1 MKFLY
6 SVEDMEKMYEN
17 PWFTDRERRVF
28 DLYYRRGWR
37 IEDIAAGIEMQRS
50 TVDRAL
56 RSIRRKSAKML

>member
-6 SVEDMEKMYEN
+6 SVEDMGKMYEN

-37 IEDIAAGIEMQRS
+37 IEDIAAEIEMQRS

>member
-6 SVEDMEKMYEN
+6 SVEDMEKMYGN
-17 PWFTDRERRVF
+17 PWLTDRERRVF

-37 IEDIAAGIEMQRS
+37 IEDIAAEIEMQRS

>member
-6 SVEDMEKMYEN
+6 SVEDMEKMYGN

-37 IEDIAAGIEMQRS
+37 IEDIAAEIEMQRS